1 VQGQVARGIGCLL
14 LLACLAGCGGPI
26 QREELKRGVKTL
38 ASDAADGSL
47 LARGV
52 AEDRTRSPFV
62 RVHASELAEDAEH
75 EAEKLHDAEANP
87 PLSDKKR
94 KAVVLAQR
102 IADALGPLQVAPGD
116 EGVGRRTERELDG
129 LARAANDL
137 ADSL

>member
-1 VQGQVARGIGCLL
+1 M
-14 LLACLAGCGGPI
+14 

-52 AEDRTRSPFV
+52 AQNRTRSPFV
-62 RVHASELAEDAEH
+62 RVHAGVLADDADH
-75 EAEKLHDAEANP
+75 EAQKLHDAEANP
-87 PLSDKKR
+87 PVDAKKQ
-94 KAVVLAQR
+94 KAIAIAQR
-102 IADALGPLQVAPGD
+102 ISDVLGQLELAPGD
-116 EGVGRRTERELDG
+116 EQVGRTSERQLDG